1 MKKPKSPYL
10 YFFEGHR
17 KELKN
22 LNPEWSALR
31 INRQVKIN
39 WNKLTKEEKKSFNMI
54 SYDERKVYEEK
65 VRERK
70 GLIS

>member
-39 WNKLTKEEKKSFNMI
+39 WNKLTR
-54 SYDERKVYEEK
+54 RK
-65 VRERK
+65 RNL
-70 GLIS
+70 LIGYPSRRGKITRRSSESARA